1 MEDYRSLTLDEVAA
15 LERQGCTA
23 EDWSTIYVAEDFLA
37 DTVTDTHFY
46 GEIKL
51 GVYEQRMEL
60 EEGFSLPTG
69 IRHATLKDV
78 TIGDNC
84 LIEGVGCYIHRY
96 DIGDECYISNVGK
109 LSCAPDATFG
119 QGNTIAVLNEGG
131 EENVTLYAG
140 LSPQVAALMA
150 LYADDRLPRES
161 LRRVALRQIARE
173 RRERGQIG
181 YRSKIVSATEITNAI
196 IGEDAE
202 IYGVSRLAEC
212 TILSTPESS
221 TYLGHDVI
229 IDNSIVQAGASV
241 LDGAKISNSLVG
253 EACHVGKGASMESTL
268 LFANSHIDNGETCA
282 AFCGPFTVSHHKSSL
297 LIGGM
302 YSFYNAGSGTNYSNH
317 AYKMGPIHWGTLRR
331 GCKTASGAH
340 VAWPATIGAFSMCM
354 GKILTHPNVEDLPFS
369 YLFGMGD
376 TTYIVPGRNL
386 CTVGT
391 YRDIHKWP
399 KRDMRPRHGGKGII
413 DYDWLSPLTVKACL
427 KGKKTLETLRK
438 EEGENVASYHYQGCV
453 IKNNALQRGI
463 KYYDMAIRLFLGQA
477 LDRERIDLPGSIV
490 GTGEWMDLGGMLLP
504 QEELESLTEDI
515 KQGTIASMEQLETR
529 LRLVHSH
536 YDEHR
541 WNFAYKMALDVCQ
554 LETMTDE
561 DARRIR
567 LACEKAEKEWKNN
580 IRYDAEREFQMGD
593 VAESALEGFLSQV

>member
-131 EENVTLYAG
+131 EENITLYAG

-150 LYADDRLPRES
+150 LYADDRLARES
-161 LRRVALRQIARE
+161 LRRIALRQIAQE
-173 RRERGQIG
+173 KRERGQIG
-181 YRSKIVSATEITNAI
+181 HRSKIVSATEITNAI
-196 IGEDAE
+196 IGEDVE

-229 IDNSIVQAGASV
+229 VDNSIVQAGTSV

-253 EACHVGKGASMESTL
+253 EACHVGKDASLESTL
-268 LFANSHIDNGETCA
+268 LFANSYIDNGETCA

-317 AYKMGPIHWGTLRR
+317 AYKMGPIHWGTLHR

-369 YLFGMGD
+369 YLFGMG
-376 TTYIVPGRNL
+376 YRSRPQPLHRGNL
-386 CTVGT
+386 S
-391 YRDIHKWP
+391 
-399 KRDMRPRHGGKGII
+399 RHSQMAQARHA
-413 DYDWLSPLTVKACL
+413 SPPW
-427 KGKKTLETLRK
+427 R
-438 EEGENVASYHYQGCV
+438 
-453 IKNNALQRGI
+453 QRHH
-463 KYYDMAIRLFLGQA
+463 
-477 LDRERIDLPGSIV
+477 
-490 GTGEWMDLGGMLLP
+490 
-504 QEELESLTEDI
+504 
-515 KQGTIASMEQLETR
+515 R
-529 LRLVHSH
+529 LRL
-536 YDEHR
+536 
-541 WNFAYKMALDVCQ
+541 ALPLGNESVRQGQEDTRDPAQGGGRERGQ
-554 LETMTDE
+554 LSLSRMCHQEQCPATGHQVLRHGHPPFPW
-561 DARRIR
+561 ASIGQRAHR
-567 LACEKAEKEWKNN
+567 LAWQHRGNG
-580 IRYDAEREFQMGD
+580 RLD
-593 VAESALEGFLSQV
+593 